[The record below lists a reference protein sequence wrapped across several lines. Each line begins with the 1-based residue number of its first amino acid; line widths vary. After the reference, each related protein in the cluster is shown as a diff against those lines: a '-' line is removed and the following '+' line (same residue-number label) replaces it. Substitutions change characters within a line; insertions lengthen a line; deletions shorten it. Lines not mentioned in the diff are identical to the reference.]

1 MPTNEIVAKIMLN
14 GNFPLRRAQKRE
26 RERERE
32 RERVKNKSN
41 MIFLLLAT
49 NTTTPQV
56 VCDYSSLKFLY

>member
-1 MPTNEIVAKIMLN
+1 MAI
-14 GNFPLRRAQKRE
+14 FPKGE
-26 RERERE
+26 HKRERERE

-41 MIFLLLAT
+41 MIFLLLVR